1 MHGRAAEQASLAD
14 DDARA
19 RRERRLEAAEAAN
32 ALLEDERAD
41 SFERELRAVT

>member
-1 MHGRAAEQASLAD
+1 VHGRAAEQASLFE

-19 RRERRLEAAEAAN
+19 LRERRLEAAEAAN

-41 SFERELRAVT
+41 SFERKLRALT